1 MKHRSA
7 LSGYRRNLM
16 ERHTITQLERKQRDT
31 KPIGPG
37 DGDGDNDGP
46 KRQNVNRPDTQELLK
61 RMRRVDKDQSRRYR
75 QRTGE

>member
-1 MKHRSA
+1 MSEKEFITLRD
-7 LSGYRRNLM
+7 RR
-16 ERHTITQLERKQRDT
+16 ERPT

-37 DGDGDNDGP
+37 DGGDDDGP
-46 KRQNVNRPDTQELLK
+46 KRPDVNKPDTRELLR